1 MWKAFARWRFQ
12 CSAARRGALSLREI
26 EQADSVLFAV
36 FARYGDSVIA
46 FKLIREFAQ
55 RYPDKRYQLV
65 TTPQALPYAQAII
78 AAPWPMVGIN
88 KRRNFIQLARLLR
101 RLRREPPAL
110 GLNPWSHGADSE
122 ILISYA
128 RRYFPYRE
136 FAHFTRADNLYAR
149 IRAYLKLP
157 PPGRPAAPASG
168 RLPPQAQRIV
178 VAPFSTDVRKS
189 LNRDDLVA
197 LLAWLR
203 QRYPQAELDLAMFP
217 SEAGMTQGLAARRF
231 YFGKSRRRSERFLA
245 LLRQAEL
252 FVGVDAGP
260 LHLADAL
267 GVPAIGIFGPTAPE
281 TILDLNSGVVP
292 LRLNAMQGW
301 FCDIRDCKEPRCL
314 HRLLDHAMPIVA
326 SVDFIRPPRVELEYC
341 RAESG

>member
-12 CSAARRGALSLREI
+12 RSAPRRGELSLQEI

-88 KRRNFIQLARLLR
+88 KRRHFVRLARLLH
-101 RLRREPPAL
+101 RLRRRPPAL

-149 IRAYLKLP
+149 IREYLQL
-157 PPGRPAAPASG
+157 PPGRPAAPRR
-168 RLPPQAQRIV
+168 RLPPPQAQRLV

-189 LNRDDLVA
+189 LNRDDLSA
-197 LLAWLR
+197 LLVWLR
-203 QRYPQAELDLAMFP
+203 RRYPQAEVHLAMFP
-217 SEAGMTQGLAARRF
+217 SEAGMTEGLAVRRF
-231 YFGKSRRRSERFLA
+231 YFGKSRRCSERFLA
-245 LLRQAEL
+245 LLRQADL

-281 TILDLNSGVVP
+281 TIMDGDSGIVP
-292 LRLNAMQGW
+292 LRIDAMRGY
-301 FCDIRDCKEPRCL
+301 FCDIRDCRDPVCL
-314 HRLLDHAMPIVA
+314 HRLAAEGMPETA
-326 SVDFIRPPRVELEYC
+326 VDFDSAVELEVQRC
-341 RAESG
+341 RAV